1 MRNLLSAGSQCM
13 DTGAF
18 LWGAFLGGDIF
29 YSYLVVGAVSVLRVN
44 LVKFGVFE
52 PLDEP
57 TYGEQAPGVISWLAC
72 C

>member
-1 MRNLLSAGSQCM
+1 
-13 DTGAF
+13 
-18 LWGAFLGGDIF
+18 
-29 YSYLVVGAVSVLRVN
+29 VSVLRVN